1 MRVSQHAIAAV
12 LIGVVW
18 AGPAGAQ
25 TTAAPRVPAPMPT
38 SPNYSG
44 ATDSHWL
51 ASGFIGTSFG
61 LDITDASIDFGGQLA
76 YLWRGV
82 FGGELLASYS
92 PGFEVGNLFLADDPT
107 VLSYMANLI
116 AALPMGVGGTVQP
129 YVSGGVGGIKMKTTI
144 FNAFI
149 PSVNPLEDVVI
160 PDGVTDG
167 ERTRLAWNLG
177 AGLLGFVGN
186 FGFRGDIRY
195 FKASSDDDPDAV
207 VPADALTQTILSG
220 IEFWRANVGIAFRW

>member
-1 MRVSQHAIAAV
+1 MPVSKHAIVAV
-12 LIGVVW
+12 LIGAVW

-25 TTAAPRVPAPMPT
+25 TTAAPQQPAPIPT
-38 SPNYSG
+38 SPNYG
-44 ATDSHWL
+44 GRTDSHWL
-51 ASGFIGTSFG
+51 ASGFVGTSFG
-61 LDITDASIDFGGQLA
+61 LDTSDASIDVGGQLA

-92 PGFEVGNLFLADDPT
+92 PGFEVGHLFLADDPT
-107 VLSYMANLI
+107 VFSYMANLI
-116 AALPMGVGGTVQP
+116 AALPLGADTTVQP
-129 YVSGGVGGIKMKTTI
+129 YVSGGVGGIQMKTTI

-149 PSVNPLEDVVI
+149 PSVNPLEDGLI
-160 PDGVTDG
+160 AGGVTDG

-186 FGFRGDIRY
+186 VGFRGDIRY